1 MKQQHDEISVW
12 DIILFLKDVIKKSKV
27 FLKRTAIFWAL
38 TLGVLYSVYIYASKK
53 YISDIYIS
61 ARNMNRQELT
71 SQVLYL
77 NSLIGYNNIPE
88 LATSLQVTPAEA
100 STITKFIIEPYR
112 VDESLQQDEA
122 GNTKDVNE
130 SKITVHAKD
139 NKIFAKLNNTLVPYL
154 NNSKYSE
161 LLNTSQSYQLQTL
174 INTYSSEIL
183 RLDSIE
189 SRKNVKYK
197 FEKDEGLNFLF
208 DGPSEVAKA
217 RISLIEKIAQTD
229 RNLKTDIGVKV
240 IKQFYFP
247 SKPQR
252 LFTYVELILIYPA
265 LVLLTAFILGLTK
278 IFNDKMNS
286 FLSKNN

>member
-12 DIILFLKDVIKKSKV
+12 DIVLFLKDVIGKSKI
-27 FLKRTAIFWAL
+27 FLKRVAIFWAI
-38 TLGVLYSVYIYASKK
+38 TLGVLFLVYIYASKK

-77 NSLIGYNNIPE
+77 NSLIAYNNIPE
-88 LATSLQVTPAEA
+88 LATSLQLTPDEA
-100 STITKFIIEPYR
+100 SSITKFIIEPYR
-112 VDESLQQDEA
+112 VDETLLKDES
-122 GNTKDVNE
+122 GNIKDVNE
-130 SKITVHAKD
+130 SKITVHAK
-139 NKIFAKLNNTLVPYL
+139 NNGIFSKLNNTLVPYL
-154 NNSKYSE
+154 NNSQYSE
-161 LLNTSQSYQLQTL
+161 LLNKSQSYQLQTL

-197 FEKDEGLNFLF
+197 FEKEEGLNFLF

-229 RNLKTDIGVKV
+229 RDLKTDIGVKV

-247 SKPQR
+247 SKPQKM
-252 LFTYVELILIYPA
+252 FSYVEMVLIYFA
-265 LVLLTAFILGLTK
+265 LVIVSIIVLSLAK
-278 IFNDKMNS
+278 IFNDKVNS
-286 FLSKNN
+286 LKLK